1 MAVRRKPEGWEARV
15 YVGMEGGKKRFAT
28 KYFADR
34 AHGGREKA
42 EKAARLWEAETR
54 RQVEAAA
61 YVPPTRQTVAEFL
74 DEWLEKDAKPNVKA
88 RTYERYQEIVNVH
101 LKPALGATRLDRLTP
116 AAIAGLLVEKREA
129 GLSGRT
135 CLHIYRVLHRAL
147 NVAVTWGLV
156 GRNVCDA
163 VRPPK
168 ADEEAPVGLSADQ
181 VEALLEAARTVE
193 ETRPDGTV
201 ERRPHRLYPLFLTA
215 VHTGM
220 RQGEL
225 LALRW
230 EDVDLDAGVALVRR
244 ALEKP
249 GKQPVFTT
257 PKNHKPR
264 VVPLAPEVVEAL
276 KQLRVE
282 QEIERAFFGKDYE
295 DYALVFAQPNGRPL
309 DGHSLT
315 RWHLKRLVKKV
326 NDRAKALEE
335 KAKAEGVALAQRPV
349 RLPENLRFHDLRH
362 TFVSRALQAGA
373 NPRAVSE
380 IAGHHDPG
388 FTLRRYAHA
397 LPQDT
402 KEAVQRLAGYL
413 RRTADPQGQD
423 A

>member
-1 MAVRRKPEGWEARV
+1 MSVRRKPDGWEARV
-15 YVGMEGGKKRFAT
+15 YVGTEGGKKRFAT

-34 AHGGREKA
+34 TYGGREKA
-42 EKAARLWEAETR
+42 EKAALRWEAETR
-54 RQVEAAA
+54 RQVETAT
-61 YVPPTRQTVAEFL
+61 YVPPTRKTLAQYLE
-74 DEWLEKDAKPNVKA
+74 EWLAKDAKPNVKP
-88 RTYERYQEIVNVH
+88 RTYDRYKEIVEVH
-101 LKPALGATRLDRLTP
+101 ISPAIGDVRLDKLTP
-116 AAIAGLLVEKREA
+116 ALVQGLLAAKREQ

-147 NVAVTWGLV
+147 NVAVQWGLV
-156 GRNVCDA
+156 GRNACDA

-168 ADEEAPVGLSADQ
+168 ADEEPPVGLSPEQ
-181 VEALLEAARTVE
+181 VEALLEAARTIE
-193 ETRPDGTV
+193 EKRPDGTV
-201 ERRPHRLYPLFLTA
+201 EHRPNRLYPLFLTA

-244 ALEKP
+244 ALEKS
-249 GKQPVFTT
+249 GKQPAFTT

-264 VVPLAPEVVEAL
+264 VVPLASEVVEAL
-276 KQLRVE
+276 RHLQVE

-295 DYALVFAQPNGRPL
+295 DYGLIFCQPNGRPL

-326 NDRAKALEE
+326 NERATELEE
-335 KAKAEGVALAQRPV
+335 KAKAEGVTLTKRPV

-397 LPQDT
+397 LPEDT
-402 KEAVQRLAGYL
+402 KEAVQRLADYL
-413 RRTADPQGQD
+413 RRAAPEKD
-423 A
+423 AAE